1 MALEVEVELLPRKLE
16 KKEIKGTSLHWARMR
31 VRMMVKE
38 FTIKGDPNNIYLIK

>member
-31 VRMMVKE
+31 VTVKE

>member
-31 VRMMVKE
+31 VMVKE

>member
-31 VRMMVKE
+31 VMMVKE